1 MKERKP
7 LKLNTELRFT
17 NYAGGD
23 MHFWVVDVLG
33 FGGSCIVYDGYYI
46 NNAGA
51 RSTVRI
57 KECYPYKLH
66 LTRNDREELIV
77 PDKESEKFE
86 IYKDR
91 IRKSFEIANELHE
104 AAGLTNYTANVFDI
118 YEANNTVYIIS
129 SYVEGKILSNI
140 EFNSLRDTVRT
151 VISVAKCIEQIHK
164 KGYLYLDIKPE
175 NILVYDDTFELVQ
188 LFDFDAVIPIGMGED
203 ITENRISYS
212 KGFAPIEQKSG
223 NMSGIGKHTDV
234 YSIGALLFYLLFGQT
249 PVQQYSFQFRPYLL

>member
-129 SYVEGKILSNI
+129 SYVEGKIL
-140 EFNSLRDTVRT
+140 
-151 VISVAKCIEQIHK
+151 
-164 KGYLYLDIKPE
+164 
-175 NILVYDDTFELVQ
+175 
-188 LFDFDAVIPIGMGED
+188 
-203 ITENRISYS
+203 
-212 KGFAPIEQKSG
+212 
-223 NMSGIGKHTDV
+223 
-234 YSIGALLFYLLFGQT
+234 
-249 PVQQYSFQFRPYLL
+249 

>member
-77 PDKESEKFE
+77 PDKESENLLR
-86 IYKDR
+86 YQMSYMR
-91 IRKSFEIANELHE
+91 QQ
-104 AAGLTNYTANVFDI
+104 GLQTIQLMYLIFMKQT
-118 YEANNTVYIIS
+118 
-129 SYVEGKILSNI
+129 IL
-140 EFNSLRDTVRT
+140 F
-151 VISVAKCIEQIHK
+151 
-164 KGYLYLDIKPE
+164 
-175 NILVYDDTFELVQ
+175 
-188 LFDFDAVIPIGMGED
+188 
-203 ITENRISYS
+203 ISYHHML
-212 KGFAPIEQKSG
+212 KAKFCQI
-223 NMSGIGKHTDV
+223 
-234 YSIGALLFYLLFGQT
+234 
-249 PVQQYSFQFRPYLL
+249 

>member
-91 IRKSFEIANELHE
+91 IRKSFEIANELH
-104 AAGLTNYTANVFDI
+104 
-118 YEANNTVYIIS
+118 
-129 SYVEGKILSNI
+129 
-140 EFNSLRDTVRT
+140 
-151 VISVAKCIEQIHK
+151 
-164 KGYLYLDIKPE
+164 
-175 NILVYDDTFELVQ
+175 
-188 LFDFDAVIPIGMGED
+188 
-203 ITENRISYS
+203 
-212 KGFAPIEQKSG
+212 
-223 NMSGIGKHTDV
+223 
-234 YSIGALLFYLLFGQT
+234 
-249 PVQQYSFQFRPYLL
+249 